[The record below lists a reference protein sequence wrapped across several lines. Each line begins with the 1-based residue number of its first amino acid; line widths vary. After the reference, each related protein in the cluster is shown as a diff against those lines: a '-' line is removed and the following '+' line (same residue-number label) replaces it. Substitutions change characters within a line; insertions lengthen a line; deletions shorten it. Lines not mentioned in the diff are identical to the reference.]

1 MSENTELVTVNVTNI
16 AAAPVGSMVCSIK
29 PDGNRETAAKI
40 YAAMNNPEHRLA
52 DFINKKLNIT
62 DYLIE
67 VAEIANEETGEIS
80 IVPRVVLI
88 AEDGKSYQATSYGI
102 ANSVRNLV
110 QAVGNAPWQP
120 ALQLEVKQRPTKRG
134 SMLTLA
140 LIG

>member
-1 MSENTELVTVNVTNI
+1 MENNKLAIATINNI

-29 PDGNRETAAKI
+29 PDGNRATAAKI
-40 YAAMNNPEHRLA
+40 YAAMNNPEFRLA
-52 DFINKKLNIT
+52 DFINKKIKVT

-67 VAEIANEETGEIS
+67 ITEIANEETGELS
-80 IVPRVVLI
+80 QVPRVVLI

-110 QAVGNAPWQP
+110 QAVGAAPWAP
-120 ALQLEVKQRPTKRG
+120 ALEVEVKQRPTKRG

>member
-1 MSENTELVTVNVTNI
+1 MENNELAIATVTNI
-16 AAAPVGSMVCSIK
+16 TTAPVGSMVCSIQ

-40 YAAMNNPEHRLA
+40 YAAMNNPEFRLA
-52 DFINKKLNIT
+52 DYINKKIKVT
-62 DYLIE
+62 DFLIE
-67 VAEIANEETGEIS
+67 ITEIANEETGELS
-80 IVPRVVLI
+80 QVPRVVLI

-110 QAVGNAPWQP
+110 QAVGAAPWKP
-120 ALQLEVKQRPTKRG
+120 ALEVEVKQRPTKRG

>member
-1 MSENTELVTVNVTNI
+1 MSETTELATVTVTNI

-52 DFINKKLNIT
+52 DFINKKISVT

-67 VAEIANEETGEIS
+67 VAETGEIS